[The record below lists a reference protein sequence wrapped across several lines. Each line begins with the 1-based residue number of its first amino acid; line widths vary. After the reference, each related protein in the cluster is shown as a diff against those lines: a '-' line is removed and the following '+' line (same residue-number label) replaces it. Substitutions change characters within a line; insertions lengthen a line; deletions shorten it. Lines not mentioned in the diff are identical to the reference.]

1 MLTSFDLGPG
11 RSKLKIR
18 TDPDRVVVRGPHRF
32 DLSEEAAFR
41 LADLLVD
48 HAEHLRGEVAE

>member
-1 MLTSFDLGPG
+1 MLTSFHLGPG

-48 HAEHLRGEVAE
+48 HAEHLEEVAE